1 MHRSLGQIYNLIL
14 HRKTLLV
21 AVLLLWSGLAYTQ
34 NSEEEIK
41 KEAKKVSEKIKA
53 GKEKGGKLKT
63 FVLDTIPA
71 YTDEFGDY
79 LKEIVERQNRFDY
92 LDQVPKAGA
101 KENVILT
108 KPRRYQ
114 ELVEQFNKPGMSE
127 AEWTGIEYP
136 AFAEKRQRKNFLKE
150 IYAFHGFWE
159 GNSYELYDFNAIS
172 RIGYIGFQINS
183 NNGKPI
189 KLPNWV
195 KSNLAKRCS
204 QYQVAL
210 DLVCVIASRSE
221 TEAFLSNPKAW
232 EVFAD
237 SAIQALSKNNGS
249 GLVIDLYGVSDKTQ
263 KQYKEFIKF
272 IKYRLGEVSNRLEL
286 SVILPSQDIQNAY
299 SAQDISGICDRVIVF
314 TSDYN
319 NYSGILCST
328 ISPLVSNRPDG
339 LSVDKTFNDYIR
351 RGVPT
356 NKIILVTDLS
366 GKQFTQKQ
374 INTRSNEGTFFGIVP
389 FTTFEEDYCVRFR
402 PHAEEDN
409 LSQYISFSSGSD
421 WFITWGENLKSL
433 SLKADYINKKDI
445 KGAGYYHVSGAMS
458 KSSKF
463 WPLVYKK
470 FAVPETLADNN
481 LTESFLSIPD
491 GANIDSILS
500 VNQALVMSAINLANN
515 PFLPE
520 KPETKQI
527 EKANL
532 QAVEYKEIGR
542 VVAMFFTVLLISC
555 MIALSVAMFDEKVRM
570 VLLYE
575 YSYYFVV
582 PSIMLI
588 VAITFRLTGFILNTG
603 MEFLVGGLFGLL
615 LNFLIQSFLKKR
627 ENAYE
632 NTP

>member
-1 MHRSLGQIYNLIL
+1 
-14 HRKTLLV
+14 
-21 AVLLLWSGLAYTQ
+21 
-34 NSEEEIK
+34 
-41 KEAKKVSEKIKA
+41 
-53 GKEKGGKLKT
+53 
-63 FVLDTIPA
+63 
-71 YTDEFGDY
+71 
-79 LKEIVERQNRFDY
+79 
-92 LDQVPKAGA
+92 
-101 KENVILT
+101 
-108 KPRRYQ
+108 
-114 ELVEQFNKPGMSE
+114 
-127 AEWTGIEYP
+127 
-136 AFAEKRQRKNFLKE
+136 
-150 IYAFHGFWE
+150 
-159 GNSYELYDFNAIS
+159 
-172 RIGYIGFQINS
+172 
-183 NNGKPI
+183 
-189 KLPNWV
+189 
-195 KSNLAKRCS
+195 
-204 QYQVAL
+204 
-210 DLVCVIASRSE
+210 
-221 TEAFLSNPKAW
+221 
-232 EVFAD
+232 
-237 SAIQALSKNNGS
+237 
-249 GLVIDLYGVSDKTQ
+249 
-263 KQYKEFIKF
+263 
-272 IKYRLGEVSNRLEL
+272 
-286 SVILPSQDIQNAY
+286 
-299 SAQDISGICDRVIVF
+299 VF

-319 NYSGILCST
+319 NYSGILCSA

-356 NKIILVTDLS
+356 NKIVLVTDLS

-374 INTRSNEGTFFGIVP
+374 INTRSNDGTFFGIVP

-481 LTESFLSIPD
+481 LTESFMSIPD